1 MPTFPDAPDLPRLLY
16 VGDVPVESSYHGSAL
31 LYRLLQ
37 DYPPGK
43 LRIVE
48 TNLARSLPDRRLRGV
63 TYAELPLGHP
73 RPLYTRFA
81 RGYRAWLTWR
91 AAGRCRWLPGLL
103 GEFQPQAVLTVT
115 HGFAWRTAA
124 RFAADHQLPLHL
136 VCHDDWPH
144 CSGLARAF
152 EGWLDREFA
161 RTYQQAA
168 SRLCVS
174 PFMRD
179 AYRERYGV
187 SGAVLYP
194 SRAADCP
201 DHTSPPE
208 RLREARPTL
217 TGAYA
222 GSINSEGY
230 ARAVR
235 QLAQGLAALGG
246 RLLLFGP
253 LRPHEIKG
261 RGLDM
266 PNVVA
271 CGLVSFGEL
280 IERCRAEA
288 DFLYVPMSF
297 DAHDRPNMELSFP
310 SKLTDYTAA
319 GLPLLICGPA
329 YCSAVRWVRE
339 NPGVAECVETDE
351 PAALQGALRRLGEGG
366 RRYQLA
372 TQAQELGRH
381 LFTHAT
387 TLNAFR
393 NALTGRSN

>member
-1 MPTFPDAPDLPRLLY
+1 MPDTPSLPRLLY

-37 DYPPGK
+37 DYPPEK

-48 TNLARSLPDRRLRGV
+48 TNLMRSLPERRLRGV

-91 AAGRCRWLPGLL
+91 AAGRCRRLPGLL
-103 GEFQPQAVLTVT
+103 DGFQPQAVLTVT

-124 RFAADHQLPLHL
+124 RFAAAHQLPLHL
-136 VCHDDWPH
+136 ICHDDLPRCGDLPPH
-144 CSGLARAF
+144 LH
-152 EGWLDREFA
+152 GWLDREFA
-161 RTYQQAA
+161 RAYRQAV

-174 PFMRD
+174 PYMRD
-179 AYRERYGV
+179 TYQARYGV
-187 SGAVLYP
+187 PGEVLYP

-201 DHTSPPE
+201 DHAAPPK
-208 RLREARPTL
+208 RLREAPPTL

-235 QLAQGLAALGG
+235 QLAHGLAALGG

-253 LRPHEIKG
+253 LRPEEIKS
-261 RGLDM
+261 RGLDL
-266 PNVVA
+266 PNVVV
-271 CGLVSFGEL
+271 CGLVPFREL

-319 GLPLLICGPA
+319 GLPLLIHGPD
-329 YCSAVRWVRE
+329 YCSAVRWATE
-339 NPGVAECVETDE
+339 NPGVAGCVVLEE
-351 PAALQGALRRLGEGG
+351 PSVLQGALQRMAEHPTLRF
-366 RRYQLA
+366 QLA
-372 TQAQELGRH
+372 AQALELGRQ
-381 LFTHAT
+381 LFSHAT
-387 TLNAFR
+387 IRQKFLH
-393 NALTGRSN
+393 ALTERPN